1 MHIYFIKETLKKTHL
16 RFHKV
21 QKSVHTHLTV
31 IKMGAKV
38 VLFGN
43 TQQESK
49 LMHIYFGIRFYGIYL
64 TWMTNQAPLCAN
76 YYRT

>member
-1 MHIYFIKETLKKTHL
+1 
-16 RFHKV
+16 
-21 QKSVHTHLTV
+21 
-31 IKMGAKV
+31 MGAKV

-76 YYRT
+76 YYRTLIICYLLMYKTNAKAPEEF